1 MNKKTILVL
10 AGLILLTWSIFAQTP
25 TGIFKAA
32 YDGDLEQ
39 VKQFVAS
46 GGVMQFD
53 EIMSTP
59 LHHAADGGQSEVAA
73 YLIEYG
79 ADVNFANN
87 DGFTP
92 LHSCALHGDS
102 VTARLLINA
111 GATVYTRDNNQMTPL
126 HLCGLND
133 NVGVA
138 EILVSYGADINDM
151 TTTQWTPLRVA
162 QWKQSSG
169 MIAWLTAHGATQ

>member
-102 VTARLLINA
+102 TTAALLIKS
-111 GATVYTRDNNQMTPL
+111 GSVVYARDNNQMTPL
-126 HLCGLND
+126 HLCGLNN
-133 NVGVA
+133 NVAVA
-138 EILVSYGADINDM
+138 EVLVANGADINDM
-151 TTTQWTPLRVA
+151 TASQWTPLRVA
-162 QWKQSSG
+162 EYGKSQDL
-169 MIAWLTAHGATQ
+169 INWLRAHGATQ